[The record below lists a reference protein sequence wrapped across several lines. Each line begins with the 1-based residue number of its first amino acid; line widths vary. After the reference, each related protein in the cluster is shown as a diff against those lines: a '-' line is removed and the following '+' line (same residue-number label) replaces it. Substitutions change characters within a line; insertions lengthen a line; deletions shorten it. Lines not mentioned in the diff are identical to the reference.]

1 MKMFNV
7 VVRVSDQ
14 NTGRRFTITAAV
26 AAKHEAEARSLA
38 LRELSDK
45 DLLTDANL
53 LSVDINEN
61 LDRAV
66 LVSIA
71 ATV

>member
-7 VVRVSDQ
+7 MIRVSDQ
-14 NTGRRFTITAAV
+14 NTGRRFSISVVTT
-26 AAKHEAEARSLA
+26 AKHEIEARTLA

-61 LDRAV
+61 LDRV
-66 LVSIA
+66 VVVSIA